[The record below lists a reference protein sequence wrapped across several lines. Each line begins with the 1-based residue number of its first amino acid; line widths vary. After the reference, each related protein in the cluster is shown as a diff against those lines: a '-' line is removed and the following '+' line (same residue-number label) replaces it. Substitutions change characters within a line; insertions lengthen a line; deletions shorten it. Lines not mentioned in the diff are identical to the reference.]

1 VKKILLAC
9 LVVATLAPGAS
20 AATSGCV
27 SLADPA
33 TDAAPPALDLRS
45 TDLVASGD
53 AVSVVFSL
61 NGAPD
66 ALPVVSYAY
75 TVAFEDAGAVYSLEA
90 AVGGVS
96 TPANPPYELLIGT
109 KSAPDP
115 ATGAVTIGDRSR
127 VGVSGSVDLAART
140 VTVTAPAAAFGVTAF
155 PAGRTWTINRV
166 QTGVSVGGTVRPYG
180 VDETE
185 GNGAALV
192 AGDGACA

>member
-1 VKKILLAC
+1 VKKFVFAC
-9 LVVATLAPGAS
+9 LVTAALAPGAS

-33 TDAAPPALDLRS
+33 NDAVVPALDLLS

-66 ALPVVSYAY
+66 ALPGLSYSYA
-75 TVAFEDAGAVYSLEA
+75 VEFEDATAVYTLEA

-96 TPANPPYELLIGT
+96 TPANAPYELLIGV

-115 ATGAVTIGDRSR
+115 ETGAVTIGSQSK
-127 VGVSGSVDLAART
+127 VAVSGSVDVAAKT
-140 VTVTAPAAAFGVTAF
+140 VTVTAPASAFGVASF
-155 PAGRTWTINRV
+155 PAGRTWTV
-166 QTGVSVGGTVRPYG
+166 GLAQTGFSVGGVVRPHG
-180 VDETE
+180 VDEAN

-192 AGDGACA
+192 AGDGTCA